1 MTFALPDH
9 WVWDFWI
16 ADDGTIFHLYYLHAP
31 RSLGDPHLR
40 HRNAA
45 IGHATSD
52 DLITWTDHGPVIGP
66 GRAGEA
72 DASAAWTG
80 SVIRDDAA
88 GLWRMFYTGS
98 RFPSPSD
105 DANIE
110 SIVAA
115 SSRDLHDW
123 DTASGAALE
132 ADPRWYELLG
142 SGTWHEQAWR
152 DPWVVADPRG
162 GWHMLL
168 TARAAEGA
176 DERDRGVI
184 GHAVSEDLLRW
195 EARPP
200 LSRPGS
206 GFAHLEVVQ
215 WVLVEGRP
223 VVVFSCDA
231 EHLAGERAADGARGG
246 VWAVPAGEIGTEIG
260 VESATLLTDESIYAG
275 RIARSRSGEWV
286 LLGFENVGE
295 RGEFVGRLS
304 DPLPLRWTTQGQL
317 VCRVDEVVR

>member
-1 MTFALPDH
+1 
-9 WVWDFWI
+9 
-16 ADDGTIFHLYYLHAP
+16 
-31 RSLGDPHLR
+31 
-40 HRNAA
+40 
-45 IGHATSD
+45 
-52 DLITWTDHGPVIGP
+52 
-66 GRAGEA
+66 
-72 DASAAWTG
+72 
-80 SVIRDDAA
+80 
-88 GLWRMFYTGS
+88 MFYTGS

-295 RGEFVGRLS
+295 RGVRRPAVRS
-304 DPLPLRWTTQGQL
+304 APVAMDDPGSAGVPSG
-317 VCRVDEVVR
+317 